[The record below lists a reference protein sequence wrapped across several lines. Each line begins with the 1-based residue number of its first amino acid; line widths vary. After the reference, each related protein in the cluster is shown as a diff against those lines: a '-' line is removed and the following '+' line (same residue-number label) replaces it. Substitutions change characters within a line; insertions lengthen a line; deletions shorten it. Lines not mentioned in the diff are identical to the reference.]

1 MQSLYTLLEE
11 VRKHLNEDVRIGGLD
26 MSRMRRKADLDAQ
39 LEEKQQAILCGQI
52 TIPALHT
59 DAEPDLDETKLEVDP
74 LSPPMPSVEG
84 SVTPQGAGADPVTD
98 QEPAPAHPIAG
109 LFNKAELKEIFSL
122 PNAVAEYQDYPAYGS
137 RRSGHTKYK
146 VSRKHQD
153 FYFLAKLAASIP
165 GADLFLHNDGRSLT
179 KNPLLPDM
187 KPKGRLTYDLEFEKL
202 AVEGRRNVVYAGK
215 PARRNDLPG
224 RVVFE
229 YLHGYYLASNP
240 QYMRT
245 SYMKSKL
252 GITFI
257 RRVAAMYPGLNC
269 PGQNKQTLIIGVQ
282 AYVLGNSPD
291 PKPKPPAHR
300 RKKKARA
307 KGRKTAGKALGKSSG
322 VGTANSSMKDMM
334 TRIQKMGGVFQT
346 TTRAGNKYVF
356 LHFRKWTKRVNT
368 AAHMKSALRVLTWVT
383 QYDMTDRSVLEQVD
397 GRDLKSIAAVYGVTK
412 DIQTCSKKSLITRL
426 LRFTKAYAKRQAK

>member
-1 MQSLYTLLEE
+1 
-11 VRKHLNEDVRIGGLD
+11 
-26 MSRMRRKADLDAQ
+26 
-39 LEEKQQAILCGQI
+39 
-52 TIPALHT
+52 
-59 DAEPDLDETKLEVDP
+59 
-74 LSPPMPSVEG
+74 
-84 SVTPQGAGADPVTD
+84 
-98 QEPAPAHPIAG
+98 
-109 LFNKAELKEIFSL
+109 
-122 PNAVAEYQDYPAYGS
+122 
-137 RRSGHTKYK
+137 
-146 VSRKHQD
+146 
-153 FYFLAKLAASIP
+153 
-165 GADLFLHNDGRSLT
+165 
-179 KNPLLPDM
+179 
-187 KPKGRLTYDLEFEKL
+187 
-202 AVEGRRNVVYAGK
+202 
-215 PARRNDLPG
+215 
-224 RVVFE
+224 
-229 YLHGYYLASNP
+229 
-240 QYMRT
+240 
-245 SYMKSKL
+245 
-252 GITFI
+252 
-257 RRVAAMYPGLNC
+257 
-269 PGQNKQTLIIGVQ
+269 LIIGVQ